1 MTHALVAVQLALSI
15 VPLSVAQAP
24 PPLPAAAPR
33 PRIQGS
39 AEETRVPET
48 PPGLKFKNTPID
60 LVLRDY
66 AEKTRRTILAAP
78 NLPNVSISLESQ
90 QDLTMQEYLEAIEA
104 VLAMHGVGLI
114 NVGEKFLKVVPI
126 AQARQEA
133 MAIIEAHEDEML
145 PENDSLVSQ
154 LIPLKHIEL
163 AEAVKVITPLKH
175 PHGQIHPL
183 ERSNSLLVTDAASTI
198 NRILQILKIVDQ
210 PIPALEEPIV
220 IPIRFAKAADIK
232 RKLEEIIADVKKGK
246 ESTVPKSRDSGPPGV
261 IRPTPTAVTTPPGV
275 IRPVPPRPTTGPSA
289 STEVAAV
296 LEEIDRGVIRGEVKI
311 VADDRTNI
319 LIIITRPEN
328 MVFFEKI
335 IKVLD
340 VETAPEVLVKVIRL
354 EYAEA
359 ESVAS
364 TINTLIGAVA
374 KGPDAKPPAA
384 AGAEA
389 KGESAALREY
399 VERIERE
406 RSQTA
411 EGRMKSKIG
420 ELSAENIKLLSD
432 KRTNSIIIMASR
444 ADLAALEE
452 MIRSMDIMLSQV
464 LIEVIIFKITLNN
477 SYERGID
484 IVQRALMAYE
494 EERGGGRSAK
504 AAFAGVAGGEKYR
517 GSMRNPLSLNTLPS
531 LSSTAG
537 NLTYYATFFDINLD
551 AIIKLIAS
559 DNRTQIVSSP
569 TILTTDNKKATI
581 DVTKEKYFFKGLKFV
596 STSGSGAG
604 EWVDDVEMKKV
615 GTKLAVTPR
624 INEKKYVVLEI
635 TQSLEEEGGSQTIQG
650 AGGASDWPTIDSAEM
665 TASVAVRSGET
676 IVLGGLAGHSRVRN
690 KSRVPLLG
698 DIPIIGTLFQY
709 KRMEDTRNE
718 IIVFITPYVLDTP
731 EDIERE
737 TRRRRDSL
745 QLSSEMWPKSSA
757 SRMAGETVSSVKE
770 ERASKSGMSSARRQS
785 ADSLNNDHADMDA
798 ELVEFIRQQDRKW
811 RKSLERLDRSTDAEF
826 GVDSN

>member
-1 MTHALVAVQLALSI
+1 MAPVLGAALQFVLLMAPVL
-15 VPLSVAQAP
+15 VAQAP
-24 PPLPAAAPR
+24 PPFPSAAPQR
-33 PRIQGS
+33 ARIQPAG
-39 AEETRVPET
+39 EQIREPET
-48 PPGLKFKNTPID
+48 PGLKFKNTPLE

-78 NLPNVSISLESQ
+78 NLPNVTINLESQ
-90 QDLTMQEYLEAIEA
+90 QDLTMQEYLEAIES
-104 VLAMHGVGLI
+104 VLAMNGVGLI
-114 NVGEKFLKVVPI
+114 NVGDKFLKVVPI

-133 MAIIEAHEDEML
+133 MKIQEADAAETI
-145 PENDSLVSQ
+145 PENDSLISQ
-154 LIPLKHIEL
+154 LIPLKYIEL
-163 AEAVKVITPLKH
+163 AEAIKIITPLKH

-183 ERSNSLLVTDAASTI
+183 ERSNSLLVTDASSTI
-198 NRILQILKIVDQ
+198 NRILQILKIIDQ

-220 IPIRFAKAADIK
+220 IQIRFAKAADIK
-232 RKLEEIIADVKKGK
+232 RKLEEILADVKKDK
-246 ESTVPKSRDSGPPGV
+246 ESTVPRSRDSGPPGV
-261 IRPTPTAVTTPPGV
+261 IRPTPTAATAPPGV
-275 IRPVPPRPTTGPSA
+275 IRPVPPRPTTAPSA
-289 STEVAAV
+289 SSEVAAV
-296 LEEIDRGVIRGEVKI
+296 LEEVDRGVIRGEVKI
-311 VADDRTNI
+311 IADERTNI

-328 MVFFEKI
+328 MAFFEKI

-364 TINTLIGAVA
+364 TINSLIGAVS

-389 KGESAALREY
+389 KGESVALREY

-406 RSQTA
+406 RAQTA
-411 EGRMKSKIG
+411 ESKVKSKIG

-444 ADLAALEE
+444 ADMAALEE

-464 LIEVIIFKITLNN
+464 LIEVVIFKITLNN

-484 IVQRALMAYE
+484 IVQRALMAYD

-517 GSMRNPLSLNTLPS
+517 GSMKNPLSLNTLPS

-537 NLTYYATFFDINLD
+537 NLTYYATFFDVNLD

-709 KRMEDTRNE
+709 KKTEDSRNE

-731 EDIERE
+731 EEIERE
-737 TRRRRDSL
+737 TRRRRDAVDVSD
-745 QLSSEMWPKSSA
+745 MWPKSSA
-757 SRMAGETVSSVKE
+757 SRMAAD
-770 ERASKSGMSSARRQS
+770 ASKAEKAPATSAGARSVRQES
-785 ADSLNNDHADMDA
+785 EQHQKKEYGDLDP
-798 ELVEFIRQQDRKW
+798 ELANFIREQEQKW
-811 RKSLERLDRSTDAEF
+811 GKSLKEIDRRTDSEF
-826 GVDSN
+826 GAVGE